1 MSEIGTDE
9 LEGILSEKL
18 EKDEEWR
25 ILEIE
30 EVKPVNLGKLK
41 KAIEKLS
48 SFLRKIRDVGLRLYR
63 TLSIRSTPK

>member
-48 SFLRKIRDVGLRLYR
+48 SFLRKIRDVGLRLYL